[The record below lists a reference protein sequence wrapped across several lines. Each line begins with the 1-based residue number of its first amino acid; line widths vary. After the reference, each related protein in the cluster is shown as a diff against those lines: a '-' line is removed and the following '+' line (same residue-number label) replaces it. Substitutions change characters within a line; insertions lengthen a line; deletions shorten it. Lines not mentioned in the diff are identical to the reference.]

1 MGSSSTNQPKS
12 QGNLNCYMWYE
23 STCNH
28 YWLLCTVFDDVFKQ
42 TRGPRAFYRSPD
54 NKQQTLQSD
63 KKTTRMTGSAIYQY
77 VAVNIWSE
85 GRFRQRRSP
94 PSAYFCPS
102 WINPLEYLA
111 ETTTRMAA
119 FQVKPFV
126 FEALFESFL
135 PCLGSHPM
143 ADLIKS
149 LNTCAGHEN
158 FIPTKFHKH
167 PSSGSVVKAD
177 YVCSHIY
184 TCISAP
190 LPLPSPK

>member
-1 MGSSSTNQPKS
+1 MHV
-12 QGNLNCYMWYE
+12 L
-23 STCNH
+23 
-28 YWLLCTVFDDVFKQ
+28 
-42 TRGPRAFYRSPD
+42 
-54 NKQQTLQSD
+54 
-63 KKTTRMTGSAIYQY
+63 SAIHQY
-77 VAVNIWSE
+77 VAVSIWSE
-85 GRFRQRRSP
+85 GGFRQSRTLP
-94 PSAYFCPS
+94 LPIFALS
-102 WINPLEYLA
+102 WIYPLEYLT

-135 PCLGSHPM
+135 PCLDPPQGGSEN
-143 ADLIKS
+143 S

-190 LPLPSPK
+190 PPLSFN